1 MTSPGADITAAVP
14 TGSRATS
21 RATGLAEAET
31 FVQGE
36 KP

>member
-1 MTSPGADITAAVP
+1 MTSPVANIAGNVLA
-14 TGSRATS
+14 
-21 RATGLAEAET
+21 ATGLAEAET

>member
-1 MTSPGADITAAVP
+1 MNSPVADIAGIVLAS
-14 TGSRATS
+14 SRAT
-21 RATGLAEAET
+21 RLAEAET

>member
-14 TGSRATS
+14 TGSRAT
-21 RATGLAEAET
+21 GLAEAET

>member
-1 MTSPGADITAAVP
+1 MTSPGADITGVP
-14 TGSRATS
+14 AGS

>member
-1 MTSPGADITAAVP
+1 MNSPVADIADAVLVA
-14 TGSRATS
+14 GRGAT
-21 RATGLAEAET
+21 RLAEAET